1 MYFKTLQLTNFKRIG
16 NATFDFSKV
25 NILSGQNYSG
35 KSSVISA
42 LIYVFANYLEEKI
55 QHYIKWDS
63 PHFLINSL
71 IIDNKNTYEY
81 NIKYSKSN
89 EKTLIINNTDRF
101 SNSEASKKFAQIVDP
116 NLAFYS
122 SVSMQGQSTNVIFDS
137 PAERA
142 NVLKKILGLD
152 KLLDVSDLMKADISS
167 QQMSL
172 EKVSSQISILDNLT
186 YIYMQIPEI
195 EPIDDIISQ
204 FEILESQK
212 NIYERSLRKYQLY
225 LDQVV
230 QYNKVKEQIVN
241 LTYQIDTIENEI
253 VVLKTKFLP
262 SLDYDNNR
270 LLEISN
276 LINSLNKEKHTYELQ
291 LSNISRLEEKKN
303 YIISQIASKTDKMS
317 NLSVSRIKM
326 PEYNEEQLSSTIGLL
341 KENQAELKIL
351 LKNKTLFAT
360 GKCPTCDQP
369 YHGDMNK
376 LEEDILN
383 RNNEI
388 KRLEEQIGN
397 MQTSLTSY
405 SQALK
410 NREFILSQKES
421 LMKEI
426 TLLQEDVI
434 TAQQQI
440 DILNKNLTFNESSH
454 SLQIIQLNTESEKL
468 IAQQMEAKRVKDYN
482 DSINNNIL
490 KLSNMLTVNTNT
502 IESLK
507 KQQEPSP
514 ISEPIMYDSELYES
528 LKRKISIHE
537 TNVINREKAITHNQI
552 IQAKEKDDKD
562 TLAKLIEQKEDFYRS
577 IQIVLNS
584 KSILDK
590 DLSPYLL
597 ESGVVDIVNIMNNL
611 FTKIHSQ
618 YEVSLK
624 QEKKNLEF
632 FYTTGDGINRPIL
645 MASGFERQIISL
657 SFKLALTVLSGL
669 GILFLDE
676 TDSDADESNSI
687 VFYNTLLESNVLDQV
702 FIVSHKPETVRHLIN
717 NFNARC
723 FYMDN
728 GNIVGVEN

>member
-42 LIYVFANYLEEKI
+42 LIYLFANYLEEKI
-55 QHYIKWDS
+55 QHYVKWDS
-63 PHFLINSL
+63 PQFLINAS
-71 IIDNKNTYEY
+71 IVDSKNVYDY
-81 NIKYSKSN
+81 SIKYSKSN
-89 EKTLIINNTDRF
+89 EKILTINNTDKY
-101 SNSEASKKFAQIVDP
+101 SNSEASKKFAEIVDP

-137 PAERA
+137 ATERA

-152 KLLDVSDLMKADISS
+152 KLLDVSELMKFDISS
-167 QQMSL
+167 QQSNL
-172 EKVSSQISILDNLT
+172 EKITSQISVLENLT

-195 EPIDDIISQ
+195 EPIDDIRGQ
-204 FEILESQK
+204 YELLEAQK
-212 NIYERSLRKYQLY
+212 SLYEGSLRKYQLY

-230 QYNKVKEQIVN
+230 QFNKVKEQITL
-241 LTYQIDTIENEI
+241 LTNQIDSIENEI
-253 VVLKTKFLP
+253 TVVKTKFLP
-262 SLDYDNNR
+262 SIEYDSDR
-270 LLEISN
+270 LLQISQI
-276 LINSLNKEKHTYELQ
+276 LNSLNKEKHSYDLQ
-291 LSNISRLEEKKN
+291 LSNIAKLQEKKN
-303 YIISQIASKTDKMS
+303 YISSQIETKNNK
-317 NLSVSRIKM
+317 LSTLVLSRIRV
-326 PEYNEEQLSSTIGLL
+326 PEFNEEQLSSTIGLL
-341 KENQAELKIL
+341 KENQAELRIF
-351 LKNKTLFAT
+351 LKNKTLFAS

-369 YHGDMNK
+369 YHGDITKLEQDIVDRNTEIKK
-376 LEEDILN
+376 LEEQVNTI
-383 RNNEI
+383 
-388 KRLEEQIGN
+388 QV
-397 MQTSLTSY
+397 SLTAYTQSLN
-405 SQALK
+405 A
-410 NREFILSQKES
+410 RELILSQRES
-421 LMKEI
+421 LSKEI
-426 TLLQEDVI
+426 ALLQEDIVKVDKE
-434 TAQQQI
+434 I
-440 DILNKNLTFNESSH
+440 DFLNTNLTFNESDH
-454 SLQIIQLNTESEKL
+454 NLKVFELNSESQKL
-468 IAQQMEAKRVKDYN
+468 MSQQNEAKRVKEYN
-482 DSINNNIL
+482 DSLNASIL
-490 KLSNMLTVNTNT
+490 KLSNMLTVNTST
-502 IESLK
+502 IDSLR
-507 KQQEPSP
+507 KQQEPIP
-514 ISEPIMYDSELYES
+514 VSEPIKYDNELYES
-528 LKRKISIHE
+528 LKRKISVYEI
-537 TNVINREKAITHNQI
+537 NVTNREKAISHNKLVEE
-552 IQAKEKDDKD
+552 KEKEDKD
-562 TLAKLIEQKEDFYRS
+562 TLAKLIEQKEDYYRS
-577 IQIVLNS
+577 VQILSNS

-618 YEVSLK
+618 YEVSIQ

-632 FYTTGDGINRPIL
+632 FYNKGDGINRPIL

>member
-16 NATFDFSKV
+16 NAKFDFSKV

-42 LIYVFANYLEEKI
+42 LIYLFANYLEEKI

-63 PHFLINSL
+63 PHFLINSF

-81 NIKYSKSN
+81 NVKYSKSN

-172 EKVSSQISILDNLT
+172 EKVSSQISVLDNLT

-212 NIYERSLRKYQLY
+212 NIYERSFRKYQLY

-241 LTYQIDTIENEI
+241 LTHQIDTIENEI

-291 LSNISRLEEKKN
+291 LSNISKLEEKKN
-303 YIISQIASKTDKMS
+303 YISSQIASKTDKMS
-317 NLSVSRIKM
+317 NLNVSRIKM
-326 PEYNEEQLSSTIGLL
+326 PEFNEEQLSSTIGLL

-376 LEEDILN
+376 LEADILT

-388 KRLEEQIGN
+388 KRLEEQIAI
-397 MQTSLTSY
+397 MQTSLTVY

-426 TLLQEDVI
+426 TLLQEDVVTI
-434 TAQQQI
+434 QQQI

-454 SLQIIQLNTESEKL
+454 SLQIIQLNTESETL
-468 IAQQMEAKRVKDYN
+468 IAQQTEAKRVKDYN
-482 DSINNNIL
+482 DSINNSIL

-514 ISEPIMYDSELYES
+514 VSEPIMYDSELYES

-537 TNVINREKAITHNQI
+537 ANVINREKAITHNQI
-552 IQAKEKDDKD
+552 IQAKEKEDKD

-577 IQIVLNS
+577 IQIVSNS